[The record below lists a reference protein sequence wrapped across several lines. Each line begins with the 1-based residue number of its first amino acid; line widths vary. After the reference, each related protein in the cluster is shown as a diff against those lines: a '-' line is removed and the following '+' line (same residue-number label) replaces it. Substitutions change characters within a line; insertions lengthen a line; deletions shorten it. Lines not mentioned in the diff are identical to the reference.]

1 MGRRLCSI
9 MSEEDMAMTDFVV
22 WLRAAGVR
30 AIKTMAQAALSML
43 GGELIGLLEV
53 DWPAV
58 AGVAAMA
65 GVASLLTSVAGLPE
79 VKQSVTE

>member
-1 MGRRLCSI
+1 
-9 MSEEDMAMTDFVV
+9 MSKTIL
-22 WLRAAGVR
+22 WIRAAGVR

-79 VKQSVTE
+79 VKDSVTE

>member
-1 MGRRLCSI
+1 
-9 MSEEDMAMTDFVV
+9 MSNTIL
-22 WLRAAGVR
+22 WIRAAGVR

-79 VKQSVTE
+79 VKDSVTE